1 MKKRIRLTESEL
13 KYIISQSVKR
23 VLSEETEN
31 KYDAL
36 LALYIKLGDNLKE
49 IKELCEEEYRK
60 STDEDVKRIIDAVW
74 DDVSDIELLLSDSE
88 SRLNG
93 GNVHPSTYKAIETGS
108 NTFHK

>member
-1 MKKRIRLTESEL
+1 MKKVIRLTESDL
-13 KYIISQSVKR
+13 RRVISKSVKR

-31 KYDAL
+31 RYDVL
-36 LALYIKLGDNLKE
+36 WGLYVKLGDNLKE
-49 IKELCEEEYRK
+49 IKDLCEQEYKK

-93 GNVHPSTYKAIETGS
+93 GNVPPSTYKAIETGS